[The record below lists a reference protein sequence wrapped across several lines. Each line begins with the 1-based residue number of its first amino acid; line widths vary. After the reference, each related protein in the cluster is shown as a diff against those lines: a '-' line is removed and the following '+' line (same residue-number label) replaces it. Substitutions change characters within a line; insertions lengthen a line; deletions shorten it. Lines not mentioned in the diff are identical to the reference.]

1 MHIFEDPALFK
12 TVGVTGVIFGILGV
26 LIPSFAYRGRKGER
40 YSFLNHYI
48 SELGEVGV
56 SRLAWVFNL
65 GMIVCGICIVIASLS
80 LGLLLSGFW
89 AKAGLVLGVITGFAL
104 SMVGAF
110 PMDNIK
116 RHILAAVTFF
126 RAGFLMVIAFSLAF
140 VLQKGDVLVVSR
152 WLGLAGL
159 FPILAFGIFLGLM
172 WTVRDVGYDVLSAP
186 DLERPRV
193 WKFAISEWSI
203 YFAMIFWILVIALG
217 IA

>member
-1 MHIFEDPALFK
+1 M
-12 TVGVTGVIFGILGV
+12 
-26 LIPSFAYRGRKGER
+26 
-40 YSFLNHYI
+40 
-48 SELGEVGV
+48 

-80 LGLLLSGFW
+80 LGILLPGFW

-104 SMVGAF
+104 SMVGGLS
-110 PMDNIK
+110 PWIITRDMY
-116 RHILAAVTFF
+116 RQRSPFF

-140 VLQKGDVLVVSR
+140 VLQKGDVLVASR

-186 DLERPRV
+186 RSGETARLEICYLGV
-193 WKFAISEWSI
+193 VN
-203 YFAMIFWILVIALG
+203 ILRDDFLDPCDRFGNCLACPIIRKICASG
-217 IA
+217 

>member
-1 MHIFEDPALFK
+1 MNIIQNPVLLK
-12 TVGVTGVIFGILGV
+12 IIGVIGVVFGLLGV
-26 LIPSFAYRGRKGER
+26 LIPSLVYRGKKGEK
-40 YSFLNHYI
+40 YSFFNHYI
-48 SELGEVGV
+48 SELGARGV

-89 AKAGLVLGVITGFAL
+89 AKAGLLLGVITGFAL

-140 VLQKGDVLVVSR
+140 ALQKGDVLIVPR
-152 WLGLAGL
+152 WLGLVGL
-159 FPILAFGIFLGLM
+159 LPILAFGIFLALM

-186 DLERPRV
+186 YLERPRV

-217 IA
+217 IG